1 MKRISDSGKAL
12 YKNMRMA
19 SPANILIFLILLA
32 LITAV
37 FFIGEPSY
45 KIKLAEGDI
54 SVNNVYAPYNFTY
67 PGSVDEAKTNEL
79 KEKAL
84 TNFLPVYTMRSGY
97 WDEREKIIRAFFN
110 DMDLAKKLTGEDEN
124 ARIEKLKKLTNTA
137 LENNI
142 LEVLLKEDP
151 ARLEEISA
159 KTFKEI
165 SYRVIADDNIIEEL
179 ISNKK
184 SEITVLNPDTGAEAN
199 APRADLYTKTLIKPV
214 IEKELVN
221 NGIERE
227 ELRQALA
234 GLIAGSL
241 NSSIAYDKTETETR
255 RKAILEKI
263 PPAYVQVLVKKN
275 ELIIGKGER
284 VNAAHLIQLGQL
296 AEKEKVRFKAAY
308 SGGLAIILGLLVV
321 ILIVYLD
328 SYQNKIFLKSRKLY
342 LIFTIILLN
351 IFLAKAIATSPLALY
366 VMPMATAAMLLT
378 MLLDAGCAFVVS
390 ILLSIITGV
399 IAGNKF
405 DMTVVSIIGSITGI
419 YFVKGIHRRSELLK
433 AGVIVGMAQFLVI
446 CGLGLLTLLEA
457 GVFLREGM
465 WGLAGGIISSAIVM
479 LLLPVFESLFELT
492 TDITFLELS
501 DLNNPL
507 LRRMVL
513 EAPGTYHHSLVVGN
527 LAEAASETI
536 GANSLLAR
544 VGAYYHDIGKIE
556 KAEYFRENEMENKS
570 HHEKLTPSMSAL
582 IITSHVKDGIEIAK
596 KYKLNR
602 IIIDFISQHHGTGLI
617 YYFYQR
623 ALEKLE
629 DDEALREEGFRYAGP
644 KPQTKEAAI
653 VLLADSVEA
662 ASRALDDPT
671 PARIKS
677 LVQKVINNKF
687 IDSQLDECDLTLKD
701 MHKIAESFVRILT
714 GIFHTR
720 VEYPENGKTK
730 SRGKNSK

>member
-32 LITAV
+32 LITAI

-54 SVNNVYAPYNFTY
+54 SVNDVYAPYNFTY
-67 PGSVDEAKTNEL
+67 PGNIDEAKTNEL

-84 TNFLPVYTMRSGY
+84 TNFLPVYARKPEY
-97 WDEREKIIRAFFN
+97 WAEKEKALRAFFK
-110 DMDLAKKLTGEDEN
+110 DLDSAKKLAGDDEN
-124 ARIEKLKKLTNTA
+124 VRVEKLKKLSNTA
-137 LENNI
+137 LENN
-142 LEVLLKEDP
+142 LLLALLKGDP
-151 ARLEEISA
+151 ASLEETGIKAFKGISS
-159 KTFKEI
+159 K
-165 SYRVIADDNIIEEL
+165 VIADDNIIEEL

-184 SEITVLNPDTGAEAN
+184 SEITVLSPKTGAEAKV
-199 APRADLYTKTLIKPV
+199 PRAELYTKVLIKPI

-221 NGIERE
+221 SGIDDE
-227 ELRQALA
+227 ELRQA
-234 GLIAGSL
+234 IASVTASPL
-241 NSSIAYDKTETETR
+241 DSNIAYDKAETETR

-263 PPAYVQVLVKKN
+263 SPVYTQVLVKKN

-284 VNAAHLIQLGQL
+284 VHAAHLVQLGQL
-296 AEKEKVRFKAAY
+296 AEKEKARFKTAY
-308 SGGLAIILGLLVV
+308 SGGVAIILGLLVI

-328 SYQNKIFLKSRKLY
+328 SYRSKAFLKSKKIY
-342 LIFTIILLN
+342 LIFTVILLN
-351 IFLAKAIATSPLALY
+351 IFLAKVIVISPLVLY
-366 VMPMATAAMLLT
+366 IMPVATAAMLLT
-378 MLLDAGCAFVVS
+378 MLLDTGCAFMVA
-390 ILLSIITGV
+390 ILLSVITGV

-405 DMTVVSIIGSITGI
+405 DITVASMIGSITGI
-419 YFVKGIHRRSELLK
+419 YFVKGIRRRSELLK
-433 AGVIVGMAQFLVI
+433 AGVVVGLGQFLVI
-446 CGLGLLTLLEA
+446 CGLGLLTLLEV

-465 WGLAGGIISSAIVM
+465 WGFASGIISAAIVM
-479 LLLPVFESLFELT
+479 LLLPIFEWLFGLT
-492 TDITFLELS
+492 TDITLLELS
-501 DLNNPL
+501 DLNHPL

-527 LAEAASETI
+527 LAEAASESI

-556 KAEYFRENEMENKS
+556 KAEYFSENEMENKS
-570 HHEKLTPSMSAL
+570 HHEKLAPSMSAL
-582 IITSHVKDGIEIAK
+582 IITSHVKDGVEIAK
-596 KYKLNR
+596 KYKLDKAL
-602 IIIDFISQHHGTGLI
+602 IDFISQHHGTGLI

-629 DDEALREEGFRYAGP
+629 NEETLREEGFRYGGP

-701 MHKIAESFVRILT
+701 MHNIAESFVRILT

-720 VEYPENGKTK
+720 VEYPENGKAKSKSKNTK
-730 SRGKNSK
+730 